1 VFTSTVT
8 KNQQKKEEQ
17 HFQIKVLP
25 KHVSF
30 TLSILL
36 LDLVF
41 PRFPLNQQK
50 AIRCIF
56 SVAVFNQVS
65 ALQTCKHAPIS
76 TGYVLKAKRGA
87 IIQKDI
93 ASGGVIVVWRGT
105 CIKLPCGYVTCGHRM
120 ERHNNIEKLSI

>member
-56 SVAVFNQVS
+56 FFFTMFCVHSFFCF
-65 ALQTCKHAPIS
+65 LIIMPI
-76 TGYVLKAKRGA
+76 
-87 IIQKDI
+87 
-93 ASGGVIVVWRGT
+93 
-105 CIKLPCGYVTCGHRM
+105 
-120 ERHNNIEKLSI
+120 